1 MDKDTMVLKDGTVME
16 LETGA
21 SLGSIGVVSSSRA
34 AMAEKWDK
42 LTETNLSEVQIK
54 NGAGLTVGRYT
65 DLVLVSET
73 SAVQE
78 DGTVRTSFCLREK
91 DRMEK
96 RMDAM
101 EESQT
106 VQDAGISDL
115 GQAVSD
121 IMGGVQ

>member
-21 SLGSIGVVSSSRA
+21 SLGSIGVVSASRV
-34 AMAEKWDK
+34 AMAEKWAK
-42 LTETNLSEVQIK
+42 LTDTNLSEVQIK

-106 VQDAGISDL
+106 VQDGAIMDMAETVSTMAG
-115 GQAVSD
+115 A
-121 IMGGVQ
+121 